1 MYTNPQRRS
10 AKLTQQLRNQAG
22 EWLRELRERRGLSQR
37 RLAQMVGAGYHTFI
51 SQVENG
57 RGRIPPD
64 GYLVWAHALGVEP
77 RGFVLGLMSYYD
89 PATYNIV
96 FGDGSQ
102 FEPLASSVRRPMQS
116 SRDNGVR
123 LERPWTEL

>member
-37 RLAQMVGAGYHTFI
+37 QLAQKVGNEYHTFI

-64 GYLVWAHALGVEP
+64 GYLIWASALGVEP
-77 RGFVLGLMSYYD
+77 REFVRALMSYYD

-102 FEPLASSVRRPMQS
+102 FEPWAAGLRRPMQS
-116 SRDNGVR
+116 SRDNGM
-123 LERPWTEL
+123 RPELAWTE